1 MLAEAHRY
9 PPHANAT
16 LHDSSASPLTETV
29 SSLIDRAHECER
41 ASAREE
47 ARQLFE
53 RALRLLRPN
62 DHSVSATNIVRWIAR
77 TYIAEARYD
86 EARDCLE
93 LSLALAELA
102 GDGAATGHSIN
113 QLGILS
119 WLEGDLDA
127 AKRLYLSAR
136 ELATRSDDASLVAM
150 TSTNLGVIASVRGDH
165 EQALRYF
172 ASSLREYRL
181 LGMSRD
187 VCVALNNVGMVQT
200 RLKDWD
206 EAESAFRQAIELA
219 NTLGDVAIATQLEI
233 NLAQVAVN
241 RGQFDAARLLVERA
255 LLTAKAHRLGDS
267 LGGAYKL
274 SGLIARAQ
282 GNLEG
287 ALESLHHAAE
297 VAGQRGNSLLL
308 AEIEHERSIVYRQL
322 GRNRDALQSLNA
334 AHRLFTKVQ
343 ARHDIDTIAQAT
355 RGLEGDFL
363 ELARRWGESTE
374 SKDRYTQGHCER
386 VAETS
391 CRLAAAVGYSEA
403 DLLWFRIGALLHDV
417 GKLIVPSEVLNKPG
431 RLTREEW
438 ELMKR
443 HPQAG
448 VELLSDVEFPWDI
461 LPIVRSHH
469 ECWDG
474 SGYPEGLIGEEI
486 PLVARIVCLAD
497 VYDALTTERSYKAAL
512 PPIEA
517 LAAMRRDAGRQ
528 FDPELYE
535 VFERMMTSSSLGGDV
550 DVREQDRV
558 RERRGRPVVDELTS
572 IPTRRTFVDAAKAQL
587 RIASEASPV
596 ALAVLD
602 VDQFKAVNDTF
613 GHLTGDDVLIAV
625 SKALTEGSRPTDVVG
640 RYAGDEFVILFPE
653 TGLLEAQHICERL
666 REELA
671 ARRVA
676 VRGFEERWVSVS
688 LSIGV
693 AVAPRNGANFE
704 ELFAAADRALYDA
717 KRRGRNAV
725 SIADPE
731 ANSTVPRLNTQ
742 RFVGRQQE
750 VARLRERVEGC
761 IRGEPGLVAVIGE
774 AGVGKTTLVN
784 RMASEIRLRTGTLVT
799 ARALEP
805 DVRPPFGVWVDI
817 VTQLHQMRIVPERS
831 WVHLSRVVPALR
843 ATDAPGGEGE
853 TGGGSKYQVLD
864 ELVAYIRAAAQSRP
878 LMLVLDDVQWADNA
892 SWETLEHLV
901 SMVDFDRL
909 LICLTVRR
917 EDAQQFEASRR
928 RLSRSACYREI
939 RLERLSSSEVG
950 EWIADVL
957 HQAERDGELSDFLY
971 RYTEGNP
978 LFVVQVLQTLVDEGV
993 LWYGGKRWE
1002 WANVDTLQLPAAVD
1016 DLLARRLSRLAPATT
1031 QVMTAAAII
1040 GRSFQF
1046 ELLRQVMDI
1055 DEDSLIDAID
1065 EAVAV
1070 GVLDSGGAH
1079 DGERFQFAH
1088 TLLAESLIRQANPRR
1103 VRRMHARVAEVLASA
1118 RPDALTEIAVHF
1130 DAAGEAERA
1139 FNYAMRSGERAASIY
1154 ALEDSIGSYSIAVR
1168 CASNAA
1174 ERLEA
1179 RLALIDVARIAGQH
1193 DAARAACAAAQA
1205 ELDGTSELNAVR
1217 IARRVL
1223 QLQLMRA
1230 QNLAAVVHDGKA
1242 LLMRARAIGAAEESV
1257 LILSGVADAHTR
1269 LSQRDDAERAARAAT
1284 AEAEKLGDD
1293 LLFGDAKLRLGA
1305 SLLERAPHEALV
1317 ELLAARQRFA
1327 ARGSRYGVTRCL
1339 INAGIAASRL
1349 GQVSDAERS
1358 YVEAQR
1364 AAEEANI
1371 PELIALAALNLGV
1384 LRQKT
1389 GSFEQSQASY
1399 SYAERMF
1406 AKVRNEARRLAAMY
1420 NSGNLSLEQGDAVA
1434 AHQMYERVHEMAC
1447 ELAIIDIEV
1456 GSLAGAGL
1464 ASLALGNL
1472 DQALLSRRR
1481 ASQRSMELGST
1492 WYQGRELLEA
1502 LEVRYLLATDRVVT
1516 AVEEFERAR
1525 ALAATIDEWAALWL
1539 VGECAPALYRA
1550 GQLQYEEVIKAA
1562 HARAAAYGMRP
1573 LAARLFAPLR

>member
-1 MLAEAHRY
+1 MLM
-9 PPHANAT
+9 PGQ
-16 LHDSSASPLTETV
+16 DG
-29 SSLIDRAHECER
+29 
-41 ASAREE
+41 
-47 ARQLFE
+47 
-53 RALRLLRPN
+53 
-62 DHSVSATNIVRWIAR
+62 VSATNIVRWIAR
-77 TYIAEARYD
+77 TYISEARYD

-93 LSLALAELA
+93 LSLALAEVV
-102 GDGAATGHSIN
+102 GDGAGTGHSIN

-181 LGMSRD
+181 LGMTRD

-200 RLKDWD
+200 RLKEWD

-219 NTLGDVAIATQLEI
+219 ATLGDVAVGTQLEI

-274 SGLIARAQ
+274 SGQIARAQ
-282 GNLEG
+282 GNLDA

-297 VAGQRGNSLLL
+297 VAQQRSNSLLL
-308 AEIEHERSIVYRQL
+308 AEVEHERSTVYRQL

-334 AHRLFTKVQ
+334 AHRHFTKMQ
-343 ARHDIDTIAQAT
+343 ARRDIDTIAQAT

-391 CRLAAAVGYSEA
+391 CRLATAVGFDEA

-431 RLTREEW
+431 RLTKEEW

-512 PPIEA
+512 PPVEA
-517 LAAMRRDAGRQ
+517 MAAMRRDAGRQ
-528 FDPELYE
+528 FDPALFEQ
-535 VFERMMTSSSLGGDV
+535 FERMMLSSAGTSTDTEAR
-550 DVREQDRV
+550 DHDRA
-558 RERRGRPVVDELTS
+558 RERRGRPIVDELTS

-587 RIASEASPV
+587 RMASETAPV

-602 VDQFKAVNDTF
+602 VDQFKSVNDTF
-613 GHLTGDDVLIAV
+613 GHLTGDDVLVTV
-625 SKALTEGSRPTDVVG
+625 SKVLTEGVRPSDVVG

-653 TGLLEAQHICERL
+653 TGILEAQRICDRV

-693 AVAPRNGANFE
+693 AVAPRNGGNFE
-704 ELFAAADRALYDA
+704 ELFAAADRALYES

-725 SIADPE
+725 SIADPD
-731 ANSTVPRLNTQ
+731 ASNAVPRLNTQ

-761 IRGEPGLVAVIGE
+761 IRGEPGLVAVVGE

-817 VTQLHQMRIVPERS
+817 VTQLHQLRIVPERP
-831 WVHLSRVVPALR
+831 WAHLSRVVPALR
-843 ATDAPGGEGE
+843 AGDAQSGESE

-892 SWETLEHLV
+892 SWEALEHLV

-909 LICLTVRR
+909 LIALTVRR
-917 EDAQQFEASRR
+917 EDAQQFEATRR

-939 RLERLSSSEVG
+939 RLERLTSSEVG
-950 EWIADVL
+950 EWLADVL
-957 HQAERDGELSDFLY
+957 HQAEREGDLADFLY

-1002 WANVDTLQLPAAVD
+1002 WASVDTLQLPAAVD
-1016 DLLARRLSRLAPATT
+1016 DLLTRRLARLAPATT
-1031 QVMTAAAII
+1031 QAMTAAAII
-1040 GRSFQF
+1040 GRSFPF
-1046 ELLRQVMDI
+1046 DLLHEVMEL
-1055 DEDSLIDAID
+1055 DEDALIDAID

-1070 GVLDSGGAH
+1070 GVLDATAVR

-1103 VRRMHARVAEVLASA
+1103 VRRMHARVAEVLSKV

-1130 DAAGEAERA
+1130 DAAGEPDRA
-1139 FNYAMRSGERAASIY
+1139 FAFALRSGERAASIY
-1154 ALEDSIGSYSIAVR
+1154 ALEDAIASYSIAVR
-1168 CASNAA
+1168 CASMPG

-1193 DAARAACAAAQA
+1193 GAARAMCVEAQA
-1205 ELDGTSELNAVR
+1205 ELDGTNELNAVR
-1217 IARRVL
+1217 VERRLL
-1223 QLQLMRA
+1223 QLQQMLA
-1230 QNLAAVVHDGKA
+1230 QNLPGVVQDGKA
-1242 LLMRARAIGAAEESV
+1242 LMTRARALDAAEESV
-1257 LILSGVADAHTR
+1257 LILSTIADAHTR

-1284 AEAEKLGDD
+1284 AEADRLGDD
-1293 LLFGDAKLRLGA
+1293 LLVADAKLRLGA
-1305 SLLERAPHEALV
+1305 SLLERAPQEALV
-1317 ELLAARQRFA
+1317 ELQAARTRFN

-1339 INAGIAASRL
+1339 INCGIAASRL
-1349 GQVSDAERS
+1349 GQVADAERS
-1358 YVEAQR
+1358 YVKAQR

-1384 LRQKT
+1384 LRQKI
-1389 GSFEQSQASY
+1389 GNFEQSQASY
-1399 SYAERMF
+1399 AHAERMF

-1420 NSGNLSLEQGDAVA
+1420 NSGNLSLEQGDTVA
-1434 AHQMYERVHEMAC
+1434 AHQMYERVHQMAC
-1447 ELAIIDIEV
+1447 DLAIVDIEV

-1481 ASQRSMELGST
+1481 ATQRSVELGNT

-1502 LEVRYLLATDRVVT
+1502 LEVRYLIATERVAA

-1539 VGECAPALYRA
+1539 VGECAPALYRS
-1550 GQLQYEEVIKAA
+1550 GQLQYENVIKAA
-1562 HARAAAYGMRP
+1562 HERAATFGMRP

>member
-1 MLAEAHRY
+1 M
-9 PPHANAT
+9 
-16 LHDSSASPLTETV
+16 HDSSVTSNAETV
-29 SSLIDRAHECER
+29 QSLIDRAHELER
-41 ASAREE
+41 ASVLDD
-47 ARQLFE
+47 ARQLYE
-53 RALRLLRPN
+53 RALRRHVPGQ
-62 DHSVSATNIVRWIAR
+62 DKASATNIVRWIAR
-77 TYIAEARYD
+77 TYISEARYN
-86 EARDCLE
+86 EARDCLA
-93 LSLALAELA
+93 LSLALAEVA
-102 GDGAATGHSIN
+102 GDGAGTGHSIN
-113 QLGILS
+113 QLGIVS
-119 WLEGDLDA
+119 WLEGELDA

-181 LGMSRD
+181 LGMTRD

-200 RLKDWD
+200 RLKEWD

-219 NTLGDVAIATQLEI
+219 ATLGDVAIGTQLEI

-274 SGLIARAQ
+274 AGQIARAQ
-282 GNLEG
+282 GNLDA
-287 ALESLHHAAE
+287 ALESLHHAAD
-297 VAGQRGNSLLL
+297 VAQQRGNSLLL
-308 AEIEHERSIVYRQL
+308 AEIEHERSTVYRQL
-322 GRNRDALQSLNA
+322 GRNRDALHSLNV
-334 AHRLFTKVQ
+334 AHRHFTRLQ
-343 ARHDIDTIAQAT
+343 ARRDIDTIAQAT

-386 VAETS
+386 VAATS
-391 CRLAAAVGYSEA
+391 CRLAAAIGFSEA
-403 DLLWFRIGALLHDV
+403 DQLWFRIGALLHDV

-431 RLTREEW
+431 CLTKEEW

-512 PPIEA
+512 PPVEA

-528 FDPELYE
+528 FDPDLFEQ
-535 VFERMMTSSSLGGDV
+535 FERMMLASAGASIEPES
-550 DVREQDRV
+550 REHDRA
-558 RERRGRPVVDELTS
+558 RERRGRPVVDELTA

-587 RIASEASPV
+587 RLATETAPV

-602 VDQFKAVNDTF
+602 VDQFKSVNDTF
-613 GHLTGDDVLIAV
+613 GHLTGDDVLVTV
-625 SKALTEGSRPTDVVG
+625 SKVLTEGVRPTDIVG

-653 TGLLEAQHICERL
+653 TGILEAQRICERV

-671 ARRVA
+671 ARRIA

-693 AVAPRNGANFE
+693 AVAPRNGGNFE
-704 ELFAAADRALYDA
+704 ELFASADRALYDS

-725 SIADPE
+725 SIADPD
-731 ANSTVPRLNTQ
+731 ATNAVPRLNTQ

-761 IRGEPGLVAVIGE
+761 IRGEPGLVAVVGE

-805 DVRPPFGVWVDI
+805 DVRPPFGVWADI
-817 VTQLHQMRIVPERS
+817 VTQLHQLRIVAERP
-831 WVHLSRVVPALR
+831 WTHLSRVVPALR
-843 ATDAPGGEGE
+843 NGEAHSGDSE

-864 ELVAYIRAAAQSRP
+864 ELVAYIRTAAQSRP

-892 SWETLEHLV
+892 SWEALEHLV
-901 SMVDFDRL
+901 SMIDFDRL
-909 LICLTVRR
+909 LVCLTVRR
-917 EDAQQFEASRR
+917 EDAQQFEATRR
-928 RLSRSACYREI
+928 RLSRSPCYREI
-939 RLERLSSSEVG
+939 RLDRLSSSEVG
-950 EWIADVL
+950 EWLAGVL
-957 HQAERDGELSDFLY
+957 HQAEREGDLADFLY

-993 LWYGGKRWE
+993 LWYGGQRWE
-1002 WANVDTLQLPAAVD
+1002 WGSVDTLQLPAAVD
-1016 DLLARRLSRLAPATT
+1016 DLLTRRLARLAPATT
-1031 QVMTAAAII
+1031 QAMTTAAII
-1040 GRSFQF
+1040 GRSFSF
-1046 ELLRQVMDI
+1046 DLLHQVMEI
-1055 DEDSLIDAID
+1055 DEDALIDAID

-1070 GVLDSGGAH
+1070 GVLDPSEVR

-1088 TLLAESLIRQANPRR
+1088 TLLAESLVRQANPRR
-1103 VRRMHARVAEVLASA
+1103 VRRMHARVAEVLSKV

-1130 DAAGEAERA
+1130 DAAGEPERA
-1139 FNYAMRSGERAASIY
+1139 FSFALRSGERAASIY
-1154 ALEDSIGSYSIAVR
+1154 ALEDSIASYSIAVR
-1168 CASNAA
+1168 CASTPA
-1174 ERLEA
+1174 ERLDA

-1193 DAARAACAAAQA
+1193 GTARAACVEAQR
-1205 ELDGTSELNAVR
+1205 ELDGSSELNAVR
-1217 IARRVL
+1217 VARRLL
-1223 QLQLMRA
+1223 QLQQMLA
-1230 QNLAAVVHDGKA
+1230 QNLPGVAQDGKA
-1242 LLMRARAIGAAEESV
+1242 LLARARAIDAAEESV
-1257 LILSGVADAHTR
+1257 LILSTIADAHTR

-1284 AEAEKLGDD
+1284 AEAERLGDD
-1293 LLFGDAKLRLGA
+1293 LLVADAKLRLGA
-1305 SLLERAPHEALV
+1305 SLLERAPQEALV
-1317 ELLAARQRFA
+1317 ELQSARTRFN

-1349 GQVSDAERS
+1349 GQVADAERS
-1358 YVEAQR
+1358 YVKAQR
-1364 AAEEANI
+1364 AAEEANF

-1384 LRQKT
+1384 LRQKI
-1389 GSFEQSQASY
+1389 GNFEQSQASY
-1399 SYAERMF
+1399 AHAERMF

-1420 NSGNLSLEQGDAVA
+1420 NSGNLSLEQGDTVA
-1434 AHQMYERVHEMAC
+1434 AHQMYERVHQMAC
-1447 ELAIIDIEV
+1447 DLAIVDIEV

-1472 DQALLSRRR
+1472 DQALLARRR
-1481 ASQRSMELGST
+1481 ATQRSVELGNT

-1502 LEVRYLLATDRVVT
+1502 LEVRYLLATERVT
-1516 AVEEFERAR
+1516 AAVEEFERAR

-1550 GQLQYEEVIKAA
+1550 GQMQYETLIKSA
-1562 HARAAAYGMRP
+1562 HERAAAFGMRP
-1573 LAARLFAPLR
+1573 LAARLFAPTR